1 MKTKDTEGANKSE
14 KDSEREAC
22 HECARLVGAFLDGVL
37 DAAKTLEVDEH
48 LAGCETCRERVELE
62 RAVRGSLKKA
72 VSQVA
77 MGDTAR
83 ARMLAAMQAAKAGE
97 PIPVRERTKSE
108 ADLEKQKLE
117 ASQSK
122 LLSWRTMVPLA
133 SAAALALLW
142 NSVSQ
147 TAPQSADNGHQTDV
161 MRAGFVAHDPLED
174 LVAQHSQQPLPP
186 ERTDPKDLRG
196 FEQYVGVPVHAP
208 QYRSQNARLLGG
220 RVTTVHQQR
229 AAMMQYRMGQG
240 PDAPR
245 VTVFIYDPQKI
256 QVGRAEQLTPRA
268 IGTSEVRG
276 GRVNGYS
283 VAVRGGVDGGVGYV
297 IVSDLDPDRTAQLA
311 VATDDD

>member
-1 MKTKDTEGANKSE
+1 MKTKDTEDANKSE

-22 HECARLVGAFLDGVL
+22 HEHALLIGAFLDGVL
-37 DAAKTLEVDEH
+37 DAAKTVEVDEH
-48 LAGCETCRERVELE
+48 LASCETCRERVELE

-72 VSQVA
+72 VSQVT
-77 MGDTAR
+77 MSDTAR
-83 ARMLAAMQAAKAGE
+83 ARMMAAMQAAKNGD
-97 PIPVRERTKSE
+97 PIPQREKAASKSDADVE
-108 ADLEKQKLE
+108 A
-117 ASQSK
+117 AGQSK

-133 SAAALALLW
+133 SAAALALVW

-147 TAPQSADNGHQTDV
+147 TAPQSAENGHQTDV

-174 LVAQHSQQPLPP
+174 LVAQHRQQPLPP

-208 QYRSQNARLLGG
+208 QYRSQHARLEGG
-220 RVTTVHQQR
+220 RLTTVHQQR
-229 AAMMQYRMGQG
+229 AAMMQYRVGQG

-256 QVGRAEQLTPRA
+256 QVGRAESLTPRA
-268 IGTSEVRG
+268 IGTSEVRV
-276 GRVNGYS
+276 GRTNGYS
-283 VAVRGGVDGGVGYV
+283 VAVRGGGDGGVGYV
-297 IVSDLDPDRTAQLA
+297 VVSDLDPDSTAQLA